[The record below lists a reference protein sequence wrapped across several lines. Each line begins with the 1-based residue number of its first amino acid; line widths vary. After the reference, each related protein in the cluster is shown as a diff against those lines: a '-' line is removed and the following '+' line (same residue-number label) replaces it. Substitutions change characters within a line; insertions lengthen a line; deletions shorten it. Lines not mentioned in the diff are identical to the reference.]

1 MIDCGAWKHR
11 FPACLPADR
20 HGPAPAVLL
29 RASSSNPTQ
38 ETNNEPSPCNASNAV
53 RVSLSRDQTT
63 RRWVGG
69 SSSERGM
76 CRRRDH
82 SPFFLLLMLTASSG
96 SSDLLLAEPE
106 LEAAAAASSGN
117 RSRERGGWSEER
129 ENSTC
134 VPLEIS
140 TVSGP
145 ERQHS

>member
-1 MIDCGAWKHR
+1 MTAAHGNIV
-11 FPACLPADR
+11 FLPACLPTAMVQ
-20 HGPAPAVLL
+20 HQQYYYVLAPA
-29 RASSSNPTQ
+29 TQ
-38 ETNNEPSPCNASNAV
+38 PKRRTMNHRHAMQAMPFV
-53 RVSLSRDQTT
+53 FLSQGT
-63 RRWVGG
+63 RPPGAGWVGRLL
-69 SSSERGM
+69 SEG
-76 CRRRDH
+76 CAAAVTT
-82 SPFFLLLMLTASSG
+82 PLFFLLLMLTASSG